1 MVEVR
6 LTREQ
11 YGKLLNLVR
20 SRALEVM
27 GWEST
32 LEGARR
38 DPEYKLMIEILQA
51 LREGR
56 EVE

>member
-1 MVEVR
+1 MIRVE

-11 YGKLLNLVR
+11 YGALMRLVR
-20 SRALEVM
+20 NRALEVM

-32 LEGARR
+32 LEGAKR
-38 DPEYKLMIEILQA
+38 DPEYQLMVEILQA

-56 EVE
+56 EGE

>member
-1 MVEVR
+1 MVRVEFTEKQHGAAMR
-6 LTREQ
+6 LVQ
-11 YGKLLNLVR
+11 N
-20 SRALEVM
+20 RALEVM

-32 LEGARR
+32 LEGAKR
-38 DPEYKLMIEILQA
+38 DPEYQLMIEILQA